1 MIKYYYYFSNSILR
15 KVFLSIFL
23 RKIKKTFK
31 LTKHKPFNF
40 NDQNIFSRK
49 KVFNEYFNIYGNEH
63 PKNIYKKLY
72 INQKNKVLK
81 NPHKFGG
88 GADQELLFNLCKQS
102 KIINI
107 LETGVASGWSTLA
120 ILLAINNDSKKKL
133 VSLDI
138 PYPYKNSSHYIANAV
153 PEYLKNHQWSLKIGI
168 DIDTLQKMY
177 SENLKFDLVH
187 YDSDK
192 SYYGR
197 YWFYKSIWPHI
208 KKNGLLISD
217 DVKDNYAFFD
227 FARLINKKY
236 YLIKNNKKYS
246 GLIIK

>member
-168 DIDTLQKMY
+168 DI
-177 SENLKFDLVH
+177 
-187 YDSDK
+187 
-192 SYYGR
+192 
-197 YWFYKSIWPHI
+197 
-208 KKNGLLISD
+208 
-217 DVKDNYAFFD
+217 
-227 FARLINKKY
+227 
-236 YLIKNNKKYS
+236 
-246 GLIIK
+246 